1 MRGSQQ
7 DGHKRL
13 SLPCPLLPPARWV
26 CRIRASPAVYH
37 ELPGGHTDGFNLT
50 NKHHTLASI
59 CDIMFAELWKV
70 ADKSRKAMRPIDAMK
85 AGVAAAKHA
94 DGKKVRNPMIIIRNR
109 SSLPLKTKSFTDIAA
124 FFLSGNTRSCA
135 LLRRAI

>member
-1 MRGSQQ
+1 
-7 DGHKRL
+7 
-13 SLPCPLLPPARWV
+13 
-26 CRIRASPAVYH
+26 
-37 ELPGGHTDGFNLT
+37 
-50 NKHHTLASI
+50 
-59 CDIMFAELWKV
+59 MFAELWKV

-94 DGKKVRNPMIIIRNR
+94 DGKKVRNPMIMNR

-124 FFLSGNTRSCA
+124 FFLSANTRSRA

>member
-1 MRGSQQ
+1 
-7 DGHKRL
+7 
-13 SLPCPLLPPARWV
+13 
-26 CRIRASPAVYH
+26 
-37 ELPGGHTDGFNLT
+37 
-50 NKHHTLASI
+50 
-59 CDIMFAELWKV
+59 MFAELWKV

-124 FFLSGNTRSCA
+124 FFLSGNTRSRA